1 MLTFCH
7 GSHFSSSLIQ
17 KVEELKDS
25 YITDILQA
33 FLSSPGKRIMKLIQ
47 DSVVINIQQ
56 IGVGTALRWTNM
68 FPEIDCRIII
78 ADGDGTVSLSLD
90 AINELQRKL
99 PVAVLPLGTG
109 NDLSRT
115 LGWRPS

>member
-1 MLTFCH
+1 
-7 GSHFSSSLIQ
+7 
-17 KVEELKDS
+17 
-25 YITDILQA
+25 
-33 FLSSPGKRIMKLIQ
+33 
-47 DSVVINIQQ
+47 
-56 IGVGTALRWTNM
+56 M

-99 PVAVLPLGTG
+99 PVAMLSLGTG

-115 LGWRPS
+115 LGWGLS

>member
-1 MLTFCH
+1 MHLMYYGHQLGLHCSTNLCHSTTHILRTFC
-7 GSHFSSSLIQ
+7 
-17 KVEELKDS
+17 
-25 YITDILQA
+25 
-33 FLSSPGKRIMKLIQ
+33 KLFYPVQ
-47 DSVVINIQQ
+47 VINIQQ